1 MAAFAGAQNLLAAA
15 PPAGAMTGSTLD
27 LADAEAAYAE
37 AVRRWTAAGMDTS
50 ALTGAVVVADLPGLI
65 LGQVRDGV
73 VLLDRD
79 AAGHGW
85 FLDPTLGDDAEFAAS
100 RGGVLVAQDG
110 AAAAGIDLLTVAAHE
125 TGHLLGLDDA
135 KLRGAKPGGVMAE
148 ALDRGIR
155 RLPEAQASTLAPPDP
170 ATLIRAIKSSEIRI
184 AVTEQPVQRLAPA
197 GFVVFDEDGEALAP
211 PAARPGREENWVV
224 LDEEDRTP
232 LAEQRRRAGA
242 LGLRGF

>member
-1 MAAFAGAQNLLAAA
+1 
-15 PPAGAMTGSTLD
+15 
-27 LADAEAAYAE
+27 
-37 AVRRWTAAGMDTS
+37 MDTA

-73 VLLDRD
+73 VWLDRD

-85 FLDPTLGDDAEFAAS
+85 FVDPTLADDAEFAAR
-100 RGGVLVAQDG
+100 RGGALLAQDG
-110 AAAAGIDLLTVAAHE
+110 PAASAIDLLTVAAHE

-135 KLRGAKPGGVMAE
+135 KLRGARPGGVMAE
-148 ALDRGIR
+148 ALDLGVR
-155 RLPEAQASTLAPPDP
+155 RLPEPQTTALAPLDP
-170 ATLIRAIKSSEIRI
+170 ATVIRAIRSSEIRI
-184 AVTEQPVQRLAPA
+184 AVTEQPIQRLAPA

-211 PAARPGREENWVV
+211 PAARPGREDEWVV

-242 LGLRGF
+242 LGQRGF